1 MGKNNVFGTGRPSKK
16 SFDKA
21 RKFVSEHPD
30 ASQRALLHHFANC
43 YGNEV
48 NIIKF
53 SALLV
58 HLFDAIEE

>member
-1 MGKNNVFGTGRPSKK
+1 MGKNNVFGTGTPSKK

-21 RKFVSEHPD
+21 RKFLSEHPG
-30 ASQRALLHHFANC
+30 ATPRALLHHFANC

-53 SALLV
+53 AAILV
-58 HLFDAIEE
+58 NLFDAIEE